1 MLVEKRM
8 RKNPET
14 IQPEDYLASGLVKM
28 HKGGFRRLPVVQD
41 GKLIGIITD
50 RDLREHAGLLE
61 RTRVSAAMTKD
72 LLTVTPRAT
81 LEQAAK
87 LMLSHKISGLPVTD
101 AGKLVGIIT
110 TSDILQAFLDIL
122 GASEEGSSRIDFL
135 LEESH
140 DLALASKTITD
151 EGGEILGVGTYK
163 EKWEESRVCY
173 LHLRATDP
181 NRLADVLKEKGY
193 TVLGVHV

>member
-14 IQPEDYLASGLVKM
+14 IAPEDYLASALVKM
-28 HKGGFRRLPVVQD
+28 HKGGFRRLPVVKD

-61 RTRVSAAMTKD
+61 RTRVSTAMTKD
-72 LLTVTPRAT
+72 LMTVTLRTT

-101 AGKLVGIIT
+101 AGILVGIIT
-110 TSDILQAFLDIL
+110 TSDILQAFLDVM

-135 LEESH
+135 LEEGH
-140 DLALASKTITD
+140 DLSLASKTIAE
-151 EGGEILGVGTYK
+151 EGGEVLGVGTYR